1 MKTVTL
7 SGIAKTAECM
17 GITLSL
23 IKEGLM
29 CDLSHDGNTISSL
42 IPWLVLDTSSDPHGR
57 CAIIFGNMFNAMKV
71 AQGVDE

>member
-17 GITLSL
+17 GITLTL

-29 CDLSHDGNTISSL
+29 CELSKDGHTIASA
-42 IPWLVLDTSSDPHGR
+42 IPWLVLDSSVDPHGR

-71 AQGVDE
+71 AQGDEE